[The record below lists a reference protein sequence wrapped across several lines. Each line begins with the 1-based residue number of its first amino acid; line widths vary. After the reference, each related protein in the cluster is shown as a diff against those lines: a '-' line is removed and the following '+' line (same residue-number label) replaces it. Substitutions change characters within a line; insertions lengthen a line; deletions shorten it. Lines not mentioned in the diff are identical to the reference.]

1 MIPIHVSKSSL
12 FKIHFYIFPL
22 STQRSSKQHN
32 FFTCFHHKPLC
43 ISLLSHARNLPHPS
57 YPPWYEH
64 FNDVGRQKQIV
75 TFHITE
81 YSPTLFYFPPPNFKV
96 FSHHT
101 VFRHFRLYSR
111 FSVRDKFRTH
121 TKQKQYYSH
130 IFQNCLYVFAKKTQG
145 SGTNGCKYSSNLTSY
160 LSITPK
166 HVHFSHFLRIYKY
179 FFYYFLIRSVDEV
192 EQTLVSSFNS
202 RPFFCLQTNV
212 ISTAFSYVYS
222 HKMK

>member
-1 MIPIHVSKSSL
+1 LIPIHVSKSSL
-12 FKIHFYIFPL
+12 FKIHFYIVPL

-32 FFTCFHHKPLC
+32 FFTCSHHKPLC
-43 ISLLSHARNLPHPS
+43 SSLLSHARNLPHPS

-64 FNDVGRQKQIV
+64 CNAAGTQKQIV

-96 FSHHT
+96 FYYHT

-130 IFQNCLYVFAKKTQG
+130 IFQTCLYECGKKTQ
-145 SGTNGCKYSSNLTSY
+145 SSESNGCKYSSNLTSY
-160 LSITPK
+160 LSTTPK

-179 FFYYFLIRSVDEV
+179 FFYYFLICSVDEV
-192 EQTLVSSFNS
+192 AQTLVSSFNS
-202 RPFFCLQTNV
+202 KPFFFLE
-212 ISTAFSYVYS
+212 
-222 HKMK
+222 KMTFLHFF

>member
-1 MIPIHVSKSSL
+1 M
-12 FKIHFYIFPL
+12 
-22 STQRSSKQHN
+22 
-32 FFTCFHHKPLC
+32 
-43 ISLLSHARNLPHPS
+43 
-57 YPPWYEH
+57 
-64 FNDVGRQKQIV
+64 RQKQIV

-81 YSPTLFYFPPPNFKV
+81 YSPTLFYFHPPNFKV

-145 SGTNGCKYSSNLTSY
+145 SGTNGCKYASNLTSY

-166 HVHFSHFLRIYKY
+166 YVHSSHFLRIYKY
-179 FFYYFLIRSVDEV
+179 IFFI
-192 EQTLVSSFNS
+192 T
-202 RPFFCLQTNV
+202 
-212 ISTAFSYVYS
+212 FSYALLMRLNRLWFPHSILDHFSVYRP
-222 HKMK
+222 M